1 MTSSYSEC
9 SSTSSH
15 PTNRAPIPPHVGPFE
30 YHPAVMCKGGAK
42 AARWISWGVDNPSRR
57 YHKCHNQGAGCN
69 LFDWY
74 DPPSSSF
81 IREPLCRVVAKREKA
96 ELEHFVDELR
106 TKEEEQCA
114 EITAARH
121 ELAALRLVASKDEAK
136 IIGLKLS
143 RLEKQRSVLLMLLL
157 TCVFMLFVLVLVKN

>member
-1 MTSSYSEC
+1 MASSYSEC

-30 YHPAVMCKGGAK
+30 YHPVVMCKGGAK

-81 IREPLCRVVAKREKA
+81 MREPLYDLRDVV
-96 ELEHFVDELR
+96 LSLR
-106 TKEEEQCA
+106 G
-114 EITAARH
+114 R
-121 ELAALRLVASKDEAK
+121 RLS
-136 IIGLKLS
+136 LS
-143 RLEKQRSVLLMLLL
+143 ILLM
-157 TCVFMLFVLVLVKN
+157 N

>member
-1 MTSSYSEC
+1 MASSYSEC

-30 YHPAVMCKGGAK
+30 YHPVVMCKGGAK

-57 YHKCHNQGAGCN
+57 YHKCHNQ
-69 LFDWY
+69 
-74 DPPSSSF
+74 
-81 IREPLCRVVAKREKA
+81 REKA

-136 IIGLKLS
+136 IIGLKPKIFDIS
-143 RLEKQRSVLLMLLL
+143 
-157 TCVFMLFVLVLVKN
+157 